1 MKIIYVHHAQR
12 DKGHPSTQEDGIT
25 ALGIKDAEIVAELL
39 SKLNEKQK
47 ITAIYSS
54 PFFRCMETSRII
66 NLKINVPVFQE
77 PRFNEFGSVAL
88 TLNNEAS
95 HKENWSS
102 CQDRI
107 KQALLD
113 IIQNYDE
120 NDTIVCVTS
129 GVNLSAFISLFYNI
143 PSSDDLPFPLVPSCS
158 PIGFDIKKSD
168 FLSKL

>member
-12 DKGHPSTQEDGIT
+12 DKGNESTQEDGIT
-25 ALGIKDAEIVAELL
+25 ELGIKDAEIVAEIL

-66 NLKINVPVFQE
+66 NLKINVPVFHE
-77 PRFNEFGSVAL
+77 SRFNEFGSVTL
-88 TLNNEAS
+88 TLNNETPY
-95 HKENWSS
+95 KESWSS

-113 IIQNYDE
+113 IIQKHDE

-129 GVNLSAFISLFYNI
+129 GVNLSAFICLFYNI
-143 PSSDDLPFPLVPSCS
+143 PSSDNLPFPLVPSCS

-168 FLSKL
+168 FVK

>member
-12 DKGHPSTQEDGIT
+12 DKGNPSTQEDGIT
-25 ALGIKDAEIVAELL
+25 ELGIKDAEIVAEIL
-39 SKLNEKQK
+39 SKLNEKQQ

-66 NLKINVPVFQE
+66 NLKINVPVFHE
-77 PRFNEFGSVAL
+77 PRFNEFGGATL
-88 TLNNEAS
+88 TLNNEIPY
-95 HKENWSS
+95 KESWSS

-113 IIQNYDE
+113 IIQKYDE

-129 GVNLSAFISLFYNI
+129 GVNLSAFICLFYNI
-143 PSSDDLPFPLVPSCS
+143 PSSDNLPFPLVPSCS

-168 FLSKL
+168 FVK

>member
-25 ALGIKDAEIVAELL
+25 ELGIKDAEIVAEIL
-39 SKLNEKQK
+39 SKLDEKQK

-66 NLKINVPVFQE
+66 NSKINVPVFQE
-77 PRFNEFGSVAL
+77 PRFNEFGSVTL
-88 TLNNEAS
+88 TVNNETTY
-95 HKENWSS
+95 KESWVS

-107 KQALLD
+107 KEALFE
-113 IIQNYDE
+113 IIEKYDE
-120 NDTIVCVTS
+120 NDVIICVTS

-143 PSSDDLPFPLVPSCS
+143 PSSENLPLPLVPSCS
-158 PIGFDIKKSD
+158 PFGFDIKKSD
-168 FLSKL
+168 YVK